1 VPEYSTDS
9 SPHVCVR
16 CAARGT
22 SCCVSID
29 GVSGPPVTPGDIAR
43 ISALTRL
50 APEKFLSE
58 REVDSVEQA
67 AWEED
72 DPATR
77 GLVQNGT
84 VRSLVRQGSACF
96 FLGEQG
102 CKLGEA
108 RPLLCHRFPFVRHGS
123 RIEVKPGGTCLAVEE
138 GNELSDLFV
147 SLGTSKKRLAEVDHR
162 LRRELNSGSGN
173 K

>member
-1 VPEYSTDS
+1 VPEDPKDS

-22 SCCVSID
+22 SCCVSVE
-29 GVSGPPVTPGDIAR
+29 GVSGPPVTPGDLAR
-43 ISALTRL
+43 ISALTGL
-50 APEKFLSE
+50 APDQFLTA
-58 REVDSVEQA
+58 RAVDSIEQA

-77 GLVQNGT
+77 GLVQNGR
-84 VRSLVRQGSACF
+84 VRSLLRRGSACF

-138 GNELSDLFV
+138 GKDLSGLLI
-147 SLGTSKKRLAEVDHR
+147 SLGTSRKRLAEVDYM
-162 LRRELNSGSGN
+162 LRRELNSGSEN
-173 K
+173 R

>member
-1 VPEYSTDS
+1 VKDTSRDS

-16 CAARGT
+16 CASRGT
-22 SCCVSID
+22 SCCVSLD

-43 ISALTRL
+43 ISALTGL
-50 APEKFLSE
+50 APDQFLTA
-58 REVDSVEQA
+58 REVDSIEQA

-77 GLVQNGT
+77 GLVQNGK
-84 VRSLVRQGSACF
+84 VSSLVRRRSACF
-96 FLGEQG
+96 FLGEEG
-102 CKLGEA
+102 CRLGVA

-138 GNELSDLFV
+138 GKDLGDLLI
-147 SLGTSKKRLAEVDHR
+147 SLGTSKKRLAQIDQQ
-162 LRRELNSGSGN
+162 LRFELR
-173 K
+173 